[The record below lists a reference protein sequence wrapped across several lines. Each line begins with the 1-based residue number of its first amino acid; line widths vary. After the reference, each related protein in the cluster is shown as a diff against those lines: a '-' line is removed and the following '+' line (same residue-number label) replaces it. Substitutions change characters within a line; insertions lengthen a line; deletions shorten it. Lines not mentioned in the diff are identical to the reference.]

1 MGVPRREPQ
10 SLPRRAFR
18 VCICKMQKKEG
29 LIEIESMTKFK
40 VIIEGCTYGCKDVDV
55 KYHINRSATEL

>member
-1 MGVPRREPQ
+1 M
-10 SLPRRAFR
+10 
-18 VCICKMQKKEG
+18 CICKMQKKEG